1 MRVWNATREVWLA
14 AHVEVADRFV
24 RRLVGLLGRR
34 SLPPEHGLLITRC
47 DSIHTIGMRFPI
59 DAVFVDRGSR
69 VVKAVEALRPFR
81 VVWPVRRAI
90 AVLELPA
97 GTIRRTR
104 TRVGDELQFLE

>member
-1 MRVWNATREVWLA
+1 MKVWNATREIWLA
-14 AHVEVADRFV
+14 SQVEVADRFV
-24 RRLVGLLGRR
+24 RRLVGLLGRK

-59 DAVFVDRGSR
+59 DVVFVDQDAR
-69 VVKAVEALRPFR
+69 VVKAIESLRPFR
-81 VVWPVRRAI
+81 VVFPVWHAV

-104 TRVGDELQFLE
+104 TRVGDQLHLFD

>member
-1 MRVWNATREVWLA
+1 MKVWNATREVWLA
-14 AHVEVADRFV
+14 SHVEVADRFV

-59 DAVFVDRGSR
+59 DVVFVDQDAR
-69 VVKAVEALRPFR
+69 VVKVIESLRPFR
-81 VVWPVRRAI
+81 VVFPTWRAV
-90 AVLELPA
+90 AVLELPV

-104 TRVGDELQFLE
+104 TGIGDELHFLA